1 MGTGKDNQP
10 SPGLQEMEETNST
23 PKLSV
28 LGQVKLVQSRMGR
41 KSLAERRNT
50 KVWQQF
56 FYWEN

>member
-1 MGTGKDNQP
+1 
-10 SPGLQEMEETNST
+10 MEETNST